1 MDRATD
7 GKRMGIEIRTAQKVT
22 LGHAP
27 RTNAPT
33 TATGAG
39 RSIPATPVSTTNDS
53 AIVAD
58 NQTKYG

>member
-7 GKRMGIEIRTAQKVT
+7 GERMGIEIRTAQKVT
-22 LGHAP
+22 LGHVS
-27 RTNAPT
+27 RTNAST
-33 TATGAG
+33 TATDAG
-39 RSIPATPVSTTNDS
+39 LSIPATPVSTTNDS